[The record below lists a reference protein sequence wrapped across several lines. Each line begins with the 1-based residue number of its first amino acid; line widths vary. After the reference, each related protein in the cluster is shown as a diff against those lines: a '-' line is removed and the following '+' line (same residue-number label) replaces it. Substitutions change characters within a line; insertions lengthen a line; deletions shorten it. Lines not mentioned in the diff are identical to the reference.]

1 MGSPDSENWRID
13 DEQLH
18 EVTISSFYI
27 DAYETKQSDYEALLG
42 SDPSTFEGE
51 DLPVDNIS
59 WLDAVQY
66 ANARSNATGLTP
78 AYMIADGEVT
88 WDRSA
93 NGYRLPTE
101 AEWEYAC
108 RAGTQ
113 TPFNKEHSLSADELR

>member
-1 MGSPDSENWRID
+1 MT
-13 DEQLH
+13 
-18 EVTISSFYI
+18 VSSFYI
-27 DAYETKQSDYEALLG
+27 DAYETKQSDYEALL
-42 SDPSTFEGE
+42 SVDPSTFEGE
-51 DLPVDNIS
+51 VLPVDNIS

-66 ANARSNATGLTP
+66 ANARSKATGLTP
-78 AYMIADGEVT
+78 AYMIDDGEAT

-113 TPFNKEHSLSADELR
+113 TTFNTEHSLSADELR